1 MSKTFNKP
9 EFKIVTFTE
18 LDVITLSFD
27 PENPTGKVDGRS
39 STFTPDDFG
48 F

>member
-1 MSKTFNKP
+1 MSKAFNKP

-27 PENPTGKVDGRS
+27 ENNPVGKVSGEK